1 LPHGEYA
8 ELRQYVT
15 VYTRLRR
22 DVRRQKTL
30 IRNVAG
36 QLFPELPRVFKGL
49 TGQTALAMLGHH
61 AAAAVVRKMSQ
72 EAFIAGVRTDLP
84 R

>member
-1 LPHGEYA
+1 MRTGKYTETRLLHGGYA

-15 VYTRLRR
+15 LYTQLQR

-36 QLFPELPRVFKGL
+36 QLFPELPRVL
-49 TGQTALAMLGHH
+49 
-61 AAAAVVRKMSQ
+61 
-72 EAFIAGVRTDLP
+72 
-84 R
+84 

>member
-1 LPHGEYA
+1 MDWSKDDNWDAFTIGNLMRTGKYTETRLLHGGYA

-15 VYTRLRR
+15 LYTQLQR

-36 QLFPELPRVFKGL
+36 QLFPELPRVL
-49 TGQTALAMLGHH
+49 
-61 AAAAVVRKMSQ
+61 
-72 EAFIAGVRTDLP
+72 
-84 R
+84 